1 MTRSWDW
8 ATGEGLLGLDDLGE
22 WDAAFERGERNL
34 GTAAIGLAFNC
45 PLEDASPRIV
55 RATQLPDTD
64 QRGFA
69 FTAVDTAARLNGALT
84 PELYEVLRAA
94 GPGRRSIAVKA
105 VGDTMTFVPFRDLPP
120 WLKRWK
126 AVSAV
131 LNKLEA
137 WRLRI
142 AYAAEDAWQALRG
155 RRS

>member
-1 MTRSWDW
+1 MTRAWVW
-8 ATGEGLLGLDDLGE
+8 ARGESLLALDDPAG
-22 WDAAFERGERNL
+22 WDAAFARGERSL

-45 PLEDASPRIV
+45 PLEEASPRIA
-55 RATQLPDTD
+55 RAPRLPDIA

-69 FTAVDTAARLNGALT
+69 FTAVGTAARLNGALT

-94 GPGRRSIAVKA
+94 GPGRRSIAVNA

>member
-1 MTRSWDW
+1 M
-8 ATGEGLLGLDDLGE
+8 
-22 WDAAFERGERNL
+22 N
-34 GTAAIGLAFNC
+34 
-45 PLEDASPRIV
+45 
-55 RATQLPDTD
+55 
-64 QRGFA
+64 
-69 FTAVDTAARLNGALT
+69 
-84 PELYEVLRAA
+84 
-94 GPGRRSIAVKA
+94 A